1 MHSICININMAK
13 MKLDFTAYIWGRHA
27 DLDPAYLKRCR
38 DYLAQLPRPNPFQA
52 TSCKQQA
59 TSGKQ
64 QVTLDKKK

>member
-1 MHSICININMAK
+1 
-13 MKLDFTAYIWGRHA
+13 MKKNKIDFTAYIWGRHA

-64 QVTLDKKK
+64 QAIDKKK